1 MVFIWRL
8 LLSAVHAL
16 DQQHYRR
23 DNGAVR
29 TTGVELP
36 KRSRPV
42 GGERRHSMFGKAVKL
57 FQVFGF
63 TVKADASWLVIVALV
78 VWSLAGGVFPVQYPR
93 LGLPTYL
100 AMAVIAAAGLFL
112 SVVIHELCH
121 SLVARRFGLAMKGI
135 TLFIFGGVA
144 EMADE
149 PPTPKAEFWMAIA
162 GPIASFVIAGV
173 FYALAMASQAAQAP
187 PAVSGVLFWIGYI
200 NGLLAIFNL
209 IPGFPLDGG
218 RVLRSILWHF
228 KHSLTRATAIAAKVG
243 ATFGLILIGL
253 GIVSILLEHS
263 LGGLW
268 WILIGW
274 FVRSAARQEYQG
286 VLFRQALYGEPVR
299 RFMNANP
306 VTVDPGL
313 SLSGLVED
321 YIYRYHFKSYP
332 VVHEG
337 HMGGCVGIP
346 ELQRVPRGEWS
357 SHTVAEIATPCS
369 PENTIGP
376 DEDAMVALNRMSRNR
391 TSRLLVVE
399 DDRLAGIVSLRDLM
413 QFLGPKLQLEGAD
426 DRGLGP
432 PPMPRN
438 QRDFTGKDD
447 GRRVA

>member
-1 MVFIWRL
+1 
-8 LLSAVHAL
+8 
-16 DQQHYRR
+16 
-23 DNGAVR
+23 
-29 TTGVELP
+29 
-36 KRSRPV
+36 
-42 GGERRHSMFGKAVKL
+42 MFGKAVKL
-57 FQVFGF
+57 FEAFGF

-78 VWSLAGGVFPVQYPR
+78 IWSLAGGVFPIQYPG

-100 AMAVIAAAGLFL
+100 TMAVIAAAGLFL

-121 SLVARRFGLAMKGI
+121 SLVARRFGLAMRGI

-149 PPTPKAEFWMAIA
+149 PPSPKAEFWMAIA

-173 FYALAMASQAAQAP
+173 FYALAFVGQAA
-187 PAVSGVLFWIGYI
+187 AVPLAVGGVLFWIGHI

-228 KHSLTRATAIAAKVG
+228 KRSLARATAIASKVG
-243 ATFGLILIGL
+243 ASFGLILIGL
-253 GIVSILLEHS
+253 GIVSILLEQS

-286 VLFRQALYGEPVR
+286 VLFRQALYGERVR
-299 RFMNANP
+299 RFMNPDP
-306 VTVDPGL
+306 VTVEPGL
-313 SLSGLVED
+313 PLANLVED

-332 VVHEG
+332 VVHDG
-337 HMGGCVGIP
+337 HLGGCVGVP
-346 ELQRVPRGEWS
+346 EIQRVPRAEWS
-357 SHTVAEIATPCS
+357 GHTVAEIATQCS

-376 DEDAMVALNRMSRNR
+376 DEDAMVALSRMSRNR

-399 DDRLAGIVSLRDLM
+399 GDRLAGIVSLRDLM
-413 QFLGPKLQLEGAD
+413 QFLGLKLQLEGAD
-426 DRGLGP
+426 DRALGP
-432 PPMPRN
+432 PPMPRD
-438 QRDFTGKDD
+438 QRDFAGKDGD
-447 GRRVA
+447 RRVA